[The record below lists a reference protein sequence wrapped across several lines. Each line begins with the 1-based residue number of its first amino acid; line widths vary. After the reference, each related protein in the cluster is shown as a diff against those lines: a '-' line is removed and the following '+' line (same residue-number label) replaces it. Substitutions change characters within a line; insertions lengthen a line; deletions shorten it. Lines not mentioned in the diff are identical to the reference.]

1 LAGGLAAF
9 NVDLLML
16 LDNNIPVPR
25 NIRSITIDVLS
36 RRDTLLS
43 ITINAQLVSTE
54 TGAQVWADR
63 LEGERKLGQT
73 ALRLSPHDDQAS
85 SWQLRLCYREGSRE
99 QPRPVVRASARRA
112 SLAKLAVANAWIG
125 HDKEPMPRRSG
136 TTTL

>member
-1 LAGGLAAF
+1 LAGGLASF

-63 LEGERKLGQT
+63 FEGD
-73 ALRLSPHDDQAS
+73 AAS
-85 SWQLRLCYREGSRE
+85 S
-99 QPRPVVRASARRA
+99 AKRRF
-112 SLAKLAVANAWIG
+112 V
-125 HDKEPMPRRSG
+125 
-136 TTTL
+136 

>member
-36 RRDTLLS
+36 KRDTLLS

-85 SWQLRLCYREGSRE
+85 SWQLRLCYLHNLLAQWE
-99 QPRPVVRASARRA
+99 QGIEWCEKAVVNNHDQWYGQA
-112 SLAKLAVANAWIG
+112 LAALA
-125 HDKEPMPRRSG
+125 
-136 TTTL
+136 